1 VDRPAPPPSA
11 EGVYNKRVRKG
22 PVKRVAKRGHG
33 ASAPRGANPLH
44 KSSEPAGKTRWAWA
58 TRRKM
63 RPKQRCRELRKGVES
78 SQTKWTINR
87 ERVIVIDDRGP
98 ELL

>member
-44 KSSEPAGKTRWAWA
+44 KSSEPAGKTRQIAVGLGNSSENA
-58 TRRKM
+58 AQAAMSGIAQGGRKQPNQM
-63 RPKQRCRELRKGVES
+63 DYK
-78 SQTKWTINR
+78 
-87 ERVIVIDDRGP
+87 
-98 ELL
+98 